1 MQYAKSHMNRLICGD
16 CLDELPKLAG
26 TSFQLVYLDPPF
38 NTNLR
43 RVGDTGAQQVAYED
57 SFGSPGD
64 YIAYM
69 RPRVTALQRVL
80 ADGGSLFFH
89 CDWRMS
95 HHVRL
100 MLDEVF
106 CLSEGRGV
114 FVNEIIWHYGLGAAR
129 AGRRLLSKH
138 DVIFWYA
145 NSDQYTFN
153 LMRAAPTQA
162 MQSKYRHVDEQGNRY
177 MNSYGKRYLLK
188 GGKPLDDVW
197 DIPSIS
203 PTSAERTGYPTQ
215 KPLALL
221 NRIVQLAT
229 NPGDLVLDPF
239 CGSGTTLMAAKQL
252 SRAWLGIDANPQAV
266 EVARKRLG
274 IGD

>member
-1 MQYAKSHMNRLICGD
+1 LT
-16 CLDELPKLAG
+16 ELPKLAG
-26 TSFQLVYLDPPF
+26 MSFQLIYLDPPF
-38 NTNLR
+38 NTNQR
-43 RVGDTGAQQVAYED
+43 RVGDTGIQQMAYED
-57 SFGSPGD
+57 SFGPSAE
-64 YIAYM
+64 YVAYM
-69 RPRVTALQRVL
+69 RPRMMALRQML
-80 ADGGSLFFH
+80 AENGSLFYH

-106 CLSEGRGV
+106 CVAEGPGV

-145 NSDQYTFN
+145 NTDHYTFN
-153 LMRAAPTQA
+153 LLRTAPTQA

-177 MNSYGKRYLLK
+177 MYSYGKRYLLK

-197 DIPSIS
+197 DIASIS

-221 NRIVQLAT
+221 NRIVQLAS
-229 NPGDLVLDPF
+229 NPGDRVLDPF
-239 CGSGTTLMAAKQL
+239 CGSGTTLMAAQQL
-252 SRAWLGIDANPQAV
+252 GRAWVGIDANPQAI
-266 EVARKRLG
+266 EVAKKRLG
-274 IGD
+274 IED

>member
-1 MQYAKSHMNRLICGD
+1 
-16 CLDELPKLAG
+16 
-26 TSFQLVYLDPPF
+26 
-38 NTNLR
+38 
-43 RVGDTGAQQVAYED
+43 
-57 SFGSPGD
+57 
-64 YIAYM
+64 
-69 RPRVTALQRVL
+69 
-80 ADGGSLFFH
+80 
-89 CDWRMS
+89 
-95 HHVRL
+95 
-100 MLDEVF
+100 
-106 CLSEGRGV
+106 
-114 FVNEIIWHYGLGAAR
+114 
-129 AGRRLLSKH
+129 LLSKH

-197 DIPSIS
+197 DIPTIS

-252 SRAWLGIDANPQAV
+252 GRAWLGIDANSQAI